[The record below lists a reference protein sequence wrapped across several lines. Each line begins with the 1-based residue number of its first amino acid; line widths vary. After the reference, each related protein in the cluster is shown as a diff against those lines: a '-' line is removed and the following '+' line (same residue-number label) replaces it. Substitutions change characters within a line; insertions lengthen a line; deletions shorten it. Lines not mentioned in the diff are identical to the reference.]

1 MGFGYLFLG
10 YLVTFLLH
18 TVANALGVGSLAM
31 ILGCA
36 LMWTGL
42 RGLRLFCKGFLWAEW
57 TLYPML
63 AMGVYRLIGDL
74 SDLFLWD
81 LNFFSKTSAATSW
94 IEFFLIMFFH
104 AALLSAIREIG
115 MQVELKKI
123 ASAAIRNMIVVFLYA
138 ATYVL
143 YWIPNLVSETARSYL
158 TLSITLLNLAWIICD
173 LWLLLTC
180 AKDIVPEGQE
190 EPEIKRYRW
199 EFLNRIGDRF
209 EENMKKAADS
219 NRAAIEENLR
229 KKQERRNGTAEASS
243 EVRSPKKKKKKK

>member
-18 TVANALGVGSLAM
+18 TLANALGVGSIAM
-31 ILGCA
+31 LLGCA
-36 LMWTGL
+36 VMWTGL
-42 RGLRLFCKGFLWAEW
+42 RSLRLFCKGFLLAEW

-63 AMGVYRLIGDL
+63 LIGFYRLAEEL
-74 SDLFLWD
+74 SVLLLWD
-81 LNFFSKTSAATSW
+81 QNLFSKASTAAAW
-94 IEFFLIMFFH
+94 IEFCLIMVFH

-115 MQVELKKI
+115 MQVGLNKI
-123 ASAAIRNMIVVFLYA
+123 ASAAIRNMLMVLLYA
-138 ATYVL
+138 VTYAL
-143 YWIPNLVSETARSYL
+143 YWIPNLVSESVRGYL
-158 TLSITLLNLAWIICD
+158 TLSILLLNLAWIVCD

-190 EPEIKRYRW
+190 EQEPKRYRW

-219 NRAAIEENLR
+219 NRAAIEDGLR
-229 KKQERRNGTAEASS
+229 KKQARKADGS
-243 EVRSPKKKKKKK
+243 EPNPEPPRKKNRKKKK